1 MRHTHTPGKT
11 LLALAIAGAL
21 AAQNAQALSF
31 QPSDEVTVDWDTTL
45 SYGAAWRMQ
54 KPDTELLADI
64 NGDDGNR
71 NFKKGSMINNR
82 FSIISEVDTRYR
94 NLGFFVRGSA
104 FYDDAYYGENDNDS
118 AGTYNGYGPHNRFSD
133 KLKDS
138 NGSKA
143 RVLDA
148 FAYGSFDIGDRSLSL
163 RVGQQVVSWG
173 TSLYIPGMSTAQSPA
188 DASKSVIPGVE
199 VKDIYLPVGQVLAQF
214 DMTDNLSVSAYSQWE
229 WKKTEVN
236 ESGSYFSFTD
246 MLDEAGNK
254 IYIPGQSALFNRGTD
269 VDAKDTGQWGV
280 AFEYYAESLGY
291 GTDFG
296 LYYMN
301 YHDKAPSVIRKMR
314 IVEIPPAFGGGF
326 TAAPDTY
333 HLEYA
338 EDIRLTGASFSTVIG
353 NTNIGGEIAHR
364 KDAVV
369 LVNGDLGPTSV
380 RGTTAQAQ
388 LSAIHSFGQTSFAD
402 EILFTGEIG
411 YNRVLDVKDH
421 SLSDLTADRSGS
433 GMGGMVTLKYNNIAP
448 ATNLEIPISF
458 SKNFNGHSAAGTFTN
473 GQNTDRM
480 SIAAKVFY
488 KDNMEASVGYTAYFG
503 DAEDNKYTDRDFASI
518 NLKYSF

>member
-1 MRHTHTPGKT
+1 MRHTHVPGKT

-54 KPDTELLADI
+54 KPDAELLADI

-94 NLGFFVRGSA
+94 NLGLFLRGSA
-104 FYDDAYYGENDNDS
+104 FYDGAYYGENDNDS
-118 AGTYNGYGPHNRFSD
+118 AGTYNGYGSPNRFSD
-133 KLKDS
+133 QVKDS
-138 NGSKA
+138 HGSKA

-148 FAYGSFDIGDRSLSL
+148 FAYGTFDIGDRSLSL

-214 DMTDNLSVSAYSQWE
+214 DMTQNLSVSAYSQWE

-236 ESGSYFSFTD
+236 ESGSYFSYTD
-246 MLDEAGNK
+246 MLDEAGYK
-254 IYIPGQSALFNRGTD
+254 ILGAQLPIYRDKG
-269 VDAKDTGQWGV
+269 KDQEARDDGQWGV
-280 AFEYYAESLGY
+280 AFEYYAENLGY

-301 YHDKAPSVIRKMR
+301 YHDKAP
-314 IVEIPPAFGGGF
+314 IVN
-326 TAAPDTY
+326 TARTPSGTSPDLYLPY

-338 EDIRLTGASFSTVIG
+338 EDIKLIGASFSTVIG
-353 NTNIGGEIAHR
+353 NTNVGGEIAHR

-369 LVNGDLGPTSV
+369 YVGPSDTRRAV
-380 RGTTAQAQ
+380 RGSTAQVQ
-388 LSAIHSFGQTSFAD
+388 LSAIHSFGQTVFAD
-402 EILFTGEIG
+402 EVLFTGEFG

-421 SLSDLTADRSGS
+421 SVSELTDDRSGS

-488 KDNMEASVGYTAYFG
+488 KDNVEASIAYTAYFG
-503 DAEDNKYTDRDFASI
+503 NAEDNKYTDRNFASI